1 LILIWV
7 KILEL
12 IDYYVIHLATTIVI
26 ILATLIFAIVCLKR
40 RDLFSWLIAYISSSL
55 SEVFRLFSQAQYDTF
70 EVISISFSAL
80 TVISFI
86 IAVSY
91 EYYQTFSIKS
101 KTQAIPTVLLIFQQ
115 QQTALGLQAII
126 AFLLF
131 FAIFLIIRIYLKKR
145 TPTHAFMCFILITG
159 LMQVIASIL
168 RDAGYPRA
176 DEFLEFSRIVMATMM
191 LITGIVA
198 IIEEKILRSEKK
210 YRLAYNRAEFYK
222 DLFVHDIN
230 NILQNLEF
238 SLEIISQEVSSDS
251 SGERVKELIHLAK
264 NQVNRGADLGMNVKK
279 LSDLEGGIIHNTKI
293 EVNVILKDII
303 KQIESKFPDKR
314 ITIKTD
320 GNNKS
325 LYVKANILLEDV
337 FRILLNNAIR
347 YNDNSEIEVW
357 IKFSKED
364 IEDNHY
370 LKMEFIDNGIGIP
383 DAMKKTILQ
392 HDYRTPKSFKRVGLG
407 LLLVNEVVG
416 SFKGKIWIE
425 DKIKNNHSQGS
436 NVILLIPEA

>member
-1 LILIWV
+1 ML
-7 KILEL
+7 
-12 IDYYVIHLATTIVI
+12 HLSTTVVI
-26 ILATLIFAIVCLKR
+26 IFATLIFARVSLKR
-40 RDLFSWLIAYISSSL
+40 RELLSWLSGYISAAL
-55 SEVFRLFSQAQYDTF
+55 SEILRLFSQEQYDNF
-70 EVISISFSAL
+70 EVISITFSAL
-80 TVISFI
+80 SVFLLI

-91 EYYQTFSIKS
+91 EYFQTFSPTDKRKVAPIVVL
-101 KTQAIPTVLLIFQQ
+101 AISPQITSFILQMVIALLLI
-115 QQTALGLQAII
+115 L
-126 AFLLF
+126 
-131 FAIFLIIRIYLKKR
+131 AIFLIIKIYLKKR
-145 TPTHAFMCFILITG
+145 TPTHAFMCFILMTG
-159 LMQVIASIL
+159 LIQLIASIL
-168 RDAGYPRA
+168 RDVGFPEA

-191 LITGIVA
+191 LITGVVA
-198 IIEEKILRSEKK
+198 IIEERILRSEKK

-293 EVNVILKDII
+293 EINVILKDVI

-325 LYVKANILLEDV
+325 IYVKANILLEDI

-347 YNDNSEIEVW
+347 YNDNSEIEVL
-357 IKFSKED
+357 IKFSNED
-364 IEDNHY
+364 IEDKHY
-370 LKMEFIDNGIGIP
+370 IKMEFIDNGIGIP

-407 LLLVNEVVG
+407 LLLVNEVIG

-425 DKIKNNHSQGS
+425 DKIKNNPTQGS
-436 NVILLIPEA
+436 IVILLIPEA

>member
-1 LILIWV
+1 LKDYFIL
-7 KILEL
+7 
-12 IDYYVIHLATTIVI
+12 HLSTTVVI
-26 ILATLIFAIVCLKR
+26 IFATLIFARVSLKR
-40 RDLFSWLIAYISSSL
+40 RDLLSWLSGYISATL
-55 SEVFRLFSQAQYDTF
+55 SEIFRLFSQEQYDNF
-70 EVISISFSAL
+70 EVISITFSAFSVL
-80 TVISFI
+80 LLI

-91 EYYQTFSIKS
+91 EYHQTFSTTDKRKVAPI
-101 KTQAIPTVLLIFQQ
+101 VLLAISQQ
-115 QQTALGLQAII
+115 IISFILQIAI
-126 AFLLF
+126 AFILILT
-131 FAIFLIIRIYLKKR
+131 IFLIIKIYLKKR
-145 TPTHAFMCFILITG
+145 TPTHAFMCFILMTG
-159 LMQVIASIL
+159 TIQLIASIL
-168 RDAGYPRA
+168 RDGGTPGA

-198 IIEEKILRSEKK
+198 IIEEKIVKSEKK

-238 SLEIISQEVSSDS
+238 SLEIISQEIGSDI
-251 SGERVKELIHLAK
+251 SGEKVKELIHLAK

-279 LSDLEGGIIHNTKI
+279 LSDLEGGIIQNTKI
-293 EVNVILKDII
+293 EVNVILKDVI
-303 KQIESKFPDKR
+303 KQVESKFPDKH
-314 ITIKTD
+314 ITIKTEI
-320 GNNKS
+320 NNKS
-325 LYVKANILLEDV
+325 LYVNANILLEDV

-407 LLLVNEVVG
+407 LLLVNEVIG

-425 DKIKNNHSQGS
+425 DKIKNNPNQGS

>member
-1 LILIWV
+1 M
-7 KILEL
+7 K
-12 IDYYVIHLATTIVI
+12 DYFVLHLSTTVVI
-26 ILATLIFAIVCLKR
+26 IFATLIFARVSLKR
-40 RDLFSWLIAYISSSL
+40 RELLSWLSGYISAAL
-55 SEVFRLFSQAQYDTF
+55 SEILRLFSQEQYDNF
-70 EVISISFSAL
+70 EVISITFSAL
-80 TVISFI
+80 SVFLLI

-91 EYYQTFSIKS
+91 EYFQTFSPTDKRKVAPIVVL
-101 KTQAIPTVLLIFQQ
+101 AISPQITSFILQMVIALLLI
-115 QQTALGLQAII
+115 L
-126 AFLLF
+126 
-131 FAIFLIIRIYLKKR
+131 AIFLIIKIYLKKR
-145 TPTHAFMCFILITG
+145 TPTHAFMCFILMTG
-159 LMQVIASIL
+159 LIQLIASIL
-168 RDAGYPRA
+168 RDVGFPEA

-191 LITGIVA
+191 LITGVVA
-198 IIEEKILRSEKK
+198 IIEERILRSEKK

-293 EVNVILKDII
+293 EINVILKDVI

-325 LYVKANILLEDV
+325 IYVKANILLEDI

-347 YNDNSEIEVW
+347 YNDNSEIEVL
-357 IKFSKED
+357 IKFSNED
-364 IEDNHY
+364 IEDKHY
-370 LKMEFIDNGIGIP
+370 IKMEFIDNGIGIP

-407 LLLVNEVVG
+407 LLLVNEVIG

-425 DKIKNNHSQGS
+425 DKIKNNPTQGS
-436 NVILLIPEA
+436 IVILLIPEA